1 MTSTSKHIFLLIM
14 VANPLVTKT
23 KFGLDNLNFNVSI
36 HNEDSE
42 ADHISSL

>member
-1 MTSTSKHIFLLIM
+1 VLTGSFGLEK
-14 VANPLVTKT
+14 NPLVTKT
-23 KFGLDNLNFNVSI
+23 KFGLDNLNFDVSI

>member
-1 MTSTSKHIFLLIM
+1 M
-14 VANPLVTKT
+14 VANPLVTKN
-23 KFGLDNLNFNVSI
+23 KFGLDNLNFDVSI